1 MDRSTE
7 PAGRARRQWLVRA
20 TQAAVVAVLL
30 TACVTQI
37 DKHGHQFQETDI
49 AQIQPGMSQEAVRG
63 VLGTPATVSPVGSGN
78 AFYYIGSTT
87 KQAAFF
93 APTEVDRKVLA
104 IYFNQGGSVER
115 VAHYGLKDGK
125 VFDFVKRQTPTH
137 VRDEGILQMLF
148 RNLGK
153 KQFFGD

>member
-1 MDRSTE
+1 MQTSTA
-7 PAGRARRQWLVRA
+7 PTGQTRRPWLVRA
-20 TQAAVVAVLL
+20 SYCVAAALML
-30 TACVTQI
+30 SACVSTI
-37 DKHGHQFQETDI
+37 NKHGHQFQETDI

-63 VLGTPATVSPVGSGN
+63 VLGTPATMSPVGTGN

-93 APTEVDRKVLA
+93 APEEVDRKVLA
-104 IYFNQGGSVER
+104 IYFNQAGSVER